1 MTPWILALAAL
12 AAPAYGEDVTKG
24 PHVVVL
30 GVAQDAGHPQ
40 AACQKDCCKEAWD
53 DPSKRHLVASLGIRD
68 GDQVWLVD
76 ATPSLPD
83 QLHDLTTS
91 GQELAGIL
99 LTHGHVGHYTGLLHL
114 GREAMGADKVSVYA
128 MPRMAGMLMGSE
140 PWALLGR
147 LDHIDV
153 RLISADQ
160 PVELSGQVRATPFL
174 VPHRDELSETVGWR
188 IEGPKHSVAWLP
200 DIDKWSKWDTPVEEL
215 IASVNVAFLD
225 ATFYADG
232 EIRRDIS
239 EVPHPFVVETL
250 ERLKDRPELLKKVRL
265 VHLNHTN
272 PLLDPASEAFR
283 VTEQQGLV
291 VAAEGEVHPL

>member
-1 MTPWILALAAL
+1 MPVWILALATL
-12 AAPAYGEDVTKG
+12 AAPALAADVPDG

-30 GVAQDAGHPQ
+30 GIAQDAGHPQ
-40 AACQKDCCKEAWD
+40 AGCTKRCCQAAWS
-53 DPSKRHLVASLGIRD
+53 DPAKRHLVASLGIRD

-83 QLHDLTTS
+83 QLQALTS
-91 GQELAGIL
+91 DDQDLAGIL
-99 LTHGHVGHYTGLLHL
+99 LTHGHMGHYTGLLHL
-114 GREAMGADKVSVYA
+114 GREAMGADDVPVYA
-128 MPRMAGMLMGSE
+128 MPRMAGLLTGSE

-160 PVELSGQVRATPFL
+160 PIELSKQLKATPFV

-188 IEGPKHSVAWLP
+188 IEGPNHSVAWLP
-200 DIDKWSKWDTPVEEL
+200 DIDKWSTWDTPVEEL
-215 IASVNVAFLD
+215 IASVDVAFLD

-232 EIRRDIS
+232 EIQRDMS

-250 ERLKDRPELLKKVRL
+250 ERLKDRPELLEKVRL

-272 PLLDPASEAFR
+272 PLLDPTSKARKAVAR
-283 VTEQQGLV
+283 QGLH
-291 VAAEGEVHPL
+291 VADEGEVHPL